1 MRRSYPYPTEQEIKE
16 PFQSIIA
23 RAGQAY
29 RLARARVG
37 CHATEAVV
45 KYTDDYQ
52 AKYRIW
58 AAEGKVCPLPRC
70 VGWPD
75 FRSKKF
81 SSYEEMNA
89 WKRELLLEVA
99 RKGGVRWTK

>member
-1 MRRSYPYPTEQEIKE
+1 MRPDLGRL
-16 PFQSIIA
+16 
-23 RAGQAY
+23 AGALRQAY
-29 RLARARVG
+29 DVLQV
-37 CHATEAVV
+37 EAVV

-58 AAEGKVCPLPRC
+58 AKEGRVHPLPRC
-70 VGWPD
+70 VGWPE
-75 FRSKKF
+75 FHSKKF